1 MANPLDANEL
11 IKQGNTRTFYQPGG
25 PGTPSYF
32 FGLDTEYHFLDSAT
46 IPTNGAIDPIFVP
59 DPRAPGR
66 YKLVGRKTSAPA
78 LPQIKI
84 QFMEQWG
91 GIPRILMAPK
101 CEFNLYEVHGR
112 CSDISDF
119 NRGWEGYMMV
129 YSGFKFNDTVD
140 MGARSNA
147 SSDEMLADS
156 ANAVGIAAYPVGSLG
171 FGEEAA
177 TNVVVEV
184 IDVVYGTNVQ
194 CANCGNA
201 NDGSQFIYIVTR
213 ANVGSPSAPG
223 QVVYSLDG
231 GTTWNNSTVTGIGNT
246 NQPTL
251 IDIAGNVLFIV
262 AGSALFYSVLDD
274 FTGAPTTWQTITM
287 PAAMVDVYV
296 QAPTSIWF
304 VSSTSIWKATD
315 ITIAPTLIDNAS
327 GATLHRIAGVND
339 LIVATGSAGTVRYS
353 QSNGAGWVTATAPAS
368 TTLHAVAVMDEYTW
382 FVGGNNGNVYKTTT
396 KGASWSTLAFQ
407 NAGTGA
413 ISDIQ
418 IATREV
424 IWIAQNISSVAYL
437 VTTLDGGNS
446 WIGNNAGSP
455 RILNFPTFQQVSR
468 LAIPKYADPA
478 VAANYVTIGGLATGG
493 ADGILLTAGPTI
505 K

>member
-11 IKQGNTRTFYQPGG
+11 LKQGNTRTFYQPGG
-25 PGTPSYF
+25 PGTQAYF

-46 IPTNGAIDPIFVP
+46 IPTNGAIDPIFIP
-59 DPRAPGR
+59 DPRQPGR
-66 YKLVGRKTSAPA
+66 YKLVGRKVSAPA

-119 NRGWEGYMMV
+119 NRGWEGYMMI

-140 MGARSNA
+140 MGSRSNPT
-147 SSDEMLADS
+147 SDEMLTDA
-156 ANAVGIAAYPVGSLG
+156 ATAVGIAAYPAGSLG

-177 TNVVVEV
+177 ADVVVEV
-184 IDVVYGTNVQ
+184 IDSVYGTNVQ

-201 NDGSQFIYIVTR
+201 NDGSQFIYAVTR
-213 ANVGSPSAPG
+213 ANVGSPAAPG
-223 QVVYSLDG
+223 QVIYTLDG
-231 GTTWNNSTVTGIGNT
+231 GITWNTSTVTGIGT
-246 NQPTL
+246 ANQPTF
-251 IDIAGNVLFIV
+251 IDIAGSVLFLT
-262 AGSALFYSVLDD
+262 AGTNLFYTVLDD
-274 FTGAPTTWQTITM
+274 YTGAPTTWQTIAM

-296 QAPTSIWF
+296 QSPTSIWF
-304 VSSTSIWKATD
+304 VSSTSIWKSGD
-315 ITIAPTLIDNAS
+315 VTIAPTLVDNAS
-327 GATLHRIAGVND
+327 GATLHRITGVNSV
-339 LIVATGSAGTVRYS
+339 IVATGATGTVRYS
-353 QSNGAGWVTATAPAS
+353 NSNGTGWITATSPAS
-368 TTLHAVAVMDEYTW
+368 TILHAVAVMDENTW

-424 IWIAQNISSVAYL
+424 VWIAQNISNVAYL
-437 VTTLDGGNS
+437 VTTLDGGDS
-446 WIGNNAGSP
+446 WINNASGSP
-455 RILNFPTFQQVSR
+455 RILNFPTFQQISR

-478 VAANYVTIGGLATGG
+478 IAANYLTIGGLATGG

>member
-1 MANPLDANEL
+1 
-11 IKQGNTRTFYQPGG
+11 
-25 PGTPSYF
+25 
-32 FGLDTEYHFLDSAT
+32 
-46 IPTNGAIDPIFVP
+46 
-59 DPRAPGR
+59 
-66 YKLVGRKTSAPA
+66 
-78 LPQIKI
+78 
-84 QFMEQWG
+84 
-91 GIPRILMAPK
+91 
-101 CEFNLYEVHGR
+101 
-112 CSDISDF
+112 
-119 NRGWEGYMMV
+119 
-129 YSGFKFNDTVD
+129 
-140 MGARSNA
+140 
-147 SSDEMLADS
+147 
-156 ANAVGIAAYPVGSLG
+156 
-171 FGEEAA
+171 
-177 TNVVVEV
+177 
-184 IDVVYGTNVQ
+184 
-194 CANCGNA
+194 
-201 NDGSQFIYIVTR
+201 
-213 ANVGSPSAPG
+213 
-223 QVVYSLDG
+223 
-231 GTTWNNSTVTGIGNT
+231 
-246 NQPTL
+246 
-251 IDIAGNVLFIV
+251 
-262 AGSALFYSVLDD
+262 
-274 FTGAPTTWQTITM
+274 M

-353 QSNGAGWVTATAPAS
+353 QSNGAGWVTATAPAV
-368 TTLHAVAVMDEYTW
+368 TVVHAVAIMDEHTW
-382 FVGGNNGNVYKTTT
+382 FVGGANGNVYKTTT
-396 KGASWSTLAFQ
+396 KGASWTAQSFQ
-407 NAGTGA
+407 GAGTGA